1 MLRFLTA
8 GESHGQALVV
18 TLDGMPAGLQLDI
31 DALNEQLRRR
41 QGGYGRGR
49 RMAIESD
56 RAEILTGVRHGQTT
70 GAPIALLIRNRDW
83 VNWQQTMHVEP
94 EMPEGASGV
103 GRPNVTRPRPG
114 HADLAGAI
122 KYGRDDIRDV
132 LERASARET
141 AARVAAGSLARQLL
155 ACFSVRIASHVSVVG
170 DAMLRENRVVSF
182 AEAQGIPED
191 APLRCADP
199 DVQQRMIAAIDEA
212 RDAGDTLGGV
222 FEVIATGVPPGLG
235 SYVQWDR
242 KLDGRLGQ
250 ARDVHSRHQ
259 GSRHRDWTRSG
270 RAARLAGFM
279 TRFFLGRT
287 PASPLRPTNNAGG
300 LEGGVT
306 NGEDVRVVGFMKPI
320 STLMKPLRSVD
331 LSNDETRPP
340 PAIERS
346 DVCAVPAAAV
356 VGEAMVAFVLADA
369 FLEKFGGDSIRGDR
383 ASLRVHGRTGAPALC
398 NSRHLSAP
406 PRRPGVPI
414 AHACATSWRCARRG
428 RRACMIRPIL
438 RYGEQILHQP
448 AVARRGH
455 ITPDIQQLVDDMVQT
470 MYCRAGDRAG
480 RDAGRASGC
489 GFSSPTCRAATTRET
504 SLHSS
509 TRKWSKWTARS
520 TRTRGA

>member
-56 RAEILTGVRHGQTT
+56 RVEILTGVRRGQTT

-94 EMPEGASGV
+94 EMPEGASGAK
-103 GRPNVTRPRPG
+103 RPEVTRPRPG

-122 KYGRDDIRDV
+122 KYGHDDIRDV

-155 ACFSVRIASHVSVVG
+155 SRFGVHIASHVSVVG
-170 DAMLRENRVVSF
+170 GAMLRENRTVSF
-182 AEAQGIPED
+182 AEARAIPED
-191 APLRCADP
+191 APLRCVDA
-199 DVQQRMIAAIDEA
+199 DVQQRMVAAIDAA
-212 RDAGDTLGGV
+212 RDAGDTLGGA
-222 FEVIATGVPPGLG
+222 FEVIATGIPPGLG

-250 ARDVHSRHQ
+250 AVMCIHAIKAVGIGIGPEAAVRPGSHVH
-259 GSRHRDWTRSG
+259 DEILPSG
-270 RAARLAGFM
+270 AG
-279 TRFFLGRT
+279 
-287 PASPLRPTNNAGG
+287 APLRPTNNAGG

-306 NGEDVRVVGFMKPI
+306 NGEDVRVAGFMKPI

-331 LSNDETRPP
+331 LTTMSEELA
-340 PAIERS
+340 AIERS

-369 FLEKFGGDSIRGDR
+369 FLDKFGGDSIEEIGRHYEATAEQVR
-383 ASLRVHGRTGAPALC
+383 QRFASRRTPA
-398 NSRHLSAP
+398 
-406 PRRPGVPI
+406 
-414 AHACATSWRCARRG
+414 
-428 RRACMIRPIL
+428 
-438 RYGEQILHQP
+438 
-448 AVARRGH
+448 
-455 ITPDIQQLVDDMVQT
+455 
-470 MYCRAGDRAG
+470 
-480 RDAGRASGC
+480 
-489 GFSSPTCRAATTRET
+489 
-504 SLHSS
+504 
-509 TRKWSKWTARS
+509 
-520 TRTRGA
+520 